1 MFLYSIRKLLTMNSF
16 MQCLTRKFLLIFCF
30 LSSPFF
36 LPQAA
41 VSADIII
48 KYYIF
53 SMESAEDEKKV
64 VDFIRKHKGVSK
76 VETILDRH
84 WVYVHYEDDVLNDER
99 YQLRLRLGDELG
111 YPVERWDVQWEHT
124 EGQD

>member
-1 MFLYSIRKLLTMNSF
+1 MFLYSIRNLRTMNSF
-16 MQCLTRKFLLIFCF
+16 MRSFTRKFIFTCLF
-30 LSSPFF
+30 LCSPFF
-36 LPQAA
+36 LPQPA

-53 SMESAEDEKKV
+53 SMKSVEDEKKV
-64 VDFIRKHKGVSK
+64 VDFIKEHKGVSK
-76 VETILDRH
+76 VETVLDRH

-111 YPVERWDVQWEHT
+111 YPVVRWDVQWEHT

>member
-1 MFLYSIRKLLTMNSF
+1 MQSF
-16 MQCLTRKFLLIFCF
+16 TRKILFVFCF
-30 LSSPFF
+30 FCGSFF
-36 LPQAA
+36 LPQLA

-64 VDFIRKHKGVSK
+64 VDFIRKHEGVSK
-76 VETILDRH
+76 VETVLDRH

-111 YPVERWDVQWEHT
+111 YPVDRWDVQWEHT

>member
-1 MFLYSIRKLLTMNSF
+1 MQSFTRNFLFI
-16 MQCLTRKFLLIFCF
+16 CLFCCSSFLL
-30 LSSPFF
+30 PR
-36 LPQAA
+36 PA

-64 VDFIRKHKGVSK
+64 VDFIKKHDGVTK
-76 VETILDRH
+76 VETVLDRH
-84 WVYVHYEDDVLNDER
+84 WVYVSFEDEVLNDER

-124 EGQD
+124 EGHE

>member
-1 MFLYSIRKLLTMNSF
+1 MFLYTIRKLLTMNSF
-16 MQCLTRKFLLIFCF
+16 MRKFLFIFCF
-30 LSSPFF
+30 FCAPLFI
-36 LPQAA
+36 PQSA

-53 SMESAEDEKKV
+53 SMESADDEKKV
-64 VDFIRKHKGVSK
+64 VDFIKKHKGVNK
-76 VETILDRH
+76 VETVLDRH
-84 WVYVHYEDDVLNDER
+84 WVYVYYEDDVLNDER
-99 YQLRLRLGDELG
+99 YQLRMRLGEELG